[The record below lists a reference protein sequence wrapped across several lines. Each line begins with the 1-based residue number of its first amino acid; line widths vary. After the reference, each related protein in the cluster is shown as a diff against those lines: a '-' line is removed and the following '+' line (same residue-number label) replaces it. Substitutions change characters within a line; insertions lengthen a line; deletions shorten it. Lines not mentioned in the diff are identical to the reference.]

1 MRMQLQIIRNKV
13 MERPTKDGC
22 MAVLP
27 VPEERSSS
35 PGFSGSGWRR
45 RRGRPSLSEVFGSIK
60 TRPTGPFWRK
70 LLAFLGPGYLIA
82 VGYMDPGNWATSLAG
97 GSKFGYAL
105 LSIALLSNLMAI
117 LLQAL
122 CVRLGVASGR
132 DLAQACRDAFPRAVS
147 WPLWAMAEI
156 AICATDLAEVI
167 GTAIGLNLLFG
178 IPLEL
183 GVLITA
189 LDVFLILWMQNLG
202 FRWIE
207 AFIVTLLGV
216 IAVCFA
222 IQIAMANPDWRAVI
236 VGFAPTV
243 EIVRNP
249 DMLYLAIGII
259 GATVMPH
266 NLFLHSG
273 VVQTRRFGE
282 SVEDKREAIKLATID
297 STVALMFALL
307 INAAILI
314 LAAATFNKTG
324 QTDVSELG
332 EVHKLIAPL
341 LGSAWAPTLFGIAL
355 LCCGLNSTVTATLAG
370 QIVME
375 GFLDIRL
382 PPWARRLTTRA
393 IAIVP
398 AAAVTIW
405 FGESGT
411 AKLLILSQVIL
422 GLALPFAIVPLVMFT
437 ASRAKM
443 GELVAPRWLTWATAV
458 IAAILIVL
466 NIKLLYDLIPG

>member
-1 MRMQLQIIRNKV
+1 MDATTRQ
-13 MERPTKDGC
+13 
-22 MAVLP
+22 
-27 VPEERSSS
+27 SSVTDT
-35 PGFSGSGWRR
+35 PGWRR
-45 RRGRPSLSEVFGSIK
+45 ERGRPPLAEVFGSIA
-60 TRPTGPFWRK
+60 TRPSGSLGKK
-70 LLAFLGPGYLIA
+70 LVAFLGPGYLVA

-105 LSIALLSNLMAI
+105 LTVALLSNLMAI

-122 CVRLGVASGR
+122 CARLGIGAGR
-132 DLAQACRDAFPRAVS
+132 DLAQACRDGYPRWAS
-147 WPLWAMAEI
+147 WPLWAISEI

-202 FRWIE
+202 FRYVE
-207 AFIVTLLGV
+207 AFVVTLLAV
-216 IAVCFA
+216 IAVCFT
-222 IQIAMANPDWRAVI
+222 IQIALANPDWRGVI
-236 VGFAPTV
+236 LGFAPTV
-243 EIVRNP
+243 EIVKNP

-273 VVQTRRFGE
+273 VVQTRRFGDSTE
-282 SVEDKREAIKLATID
+282 EKREAIRLATAD
-297 STVALMFALL
+297 STIALTFALV

-314 LAAATFNKTG
+314 LAAATFNKSG

-341 LGSAWAPTLFGIAL
+341 LGSGMAPTLFAIAL
-355 LCCGLNSTVTATLAG
+355 LCCGMNSTVTATLAG

-375 GFLDIRL
+375 GFIDIRL
-382 PPWARRLTTRA
+382 PPWARRLATRS
-393 IAIVP
+393 IAIIP
-398 AAAVTIW
+398 AAVVTIW
-405 FGESGT
+405 YGEAGT

-422 GLALPFAIVPLVMFT
+422 GLALPFAIDDGKGQCKPEDHL
-437 ASRAKM
+437 RQ
-443 GELVAPRWLTWATAV
+443 
-458 IAAILIVL
+458 
-466 NIKLLYDLIPG
+466 